1 MFVLV
6 RLLFRLTGYVMLA
19 CALVA
24 IIADA
29 SKSIAG
35 SELVLLPLGQLWF
48 DQSPETLNMAQAA
61 IQRHISPFLWDPVLQ
76 TLLTWPIW
84 GVLGPLGLIFLWL
97 GTRRTR
103 RDAVQV

>member
-1 MFVLV
+1 MFVLL
-6 RLLFRLTGYVMLA
+6 RLLFRLGGYVMLA

-29 SKSIAG
+29 SKSIAR

-48 DQSPETLNMAQAA
+48 DHAPVSLSLAQAA
-61 IQRHISPFLWDPVLQ
+61 IQRHVSPFLWDPVIQ

-84 GVLGPLGLIFLWL
+84 GVLGPLGLILLWL
-97 GTRRTR
+97 GTRGGR
-103 RDAVQV
+103 RSAVLV

>member
-1 MFVLV
+1 VFALL
-6 RLLFRLTGYVMLA
+6 RLLFRLGGYVMLP

-29 SKSIAG
+29 SKSIAS

-61 IQRHISPFLWDPVLQ
+61 IQRHVSPFLWDPVIQ

-97 GTRRTR
+97 GTRGSKRS
-103 RDAVQV
+103 AVLA